1 MAAAWAHMPLGDAG
15 EDLPGGVRLVETP
28 PAAPLPGPPIS
39 RRDLRE
45 ALLQGMLLAGAV
57 LLPPSA
63 WPGLCRL
70 TSRVRRRKHRRQLPQ
85 LAERFRALLGPE
97 VDAEALF
104 AAYREVL
111 HRRRL
116 VLFREMLGRSGAG
129 HRVIGLDHLH
139 RALAAGRG
147 AVLWAAPFAY
157 QGIDGK
163 RALAEAGIRAWQVSV
178 REHGFLGTPFA
189 VAVLNPPLWR
199 VEERFLAG
207 RLVFDPAAPGEIG
220 PRMRAVLRARGVLL
234 VTNNALAG
242 RRMLAVPLAPGF
254 RLPMASGPLRLARA
268 HGAPVL
274 PCATIARGAFGP
286 YELLIGPPLPLA
298 GKDERAAL
306 AAAALAT
313 RDHLLPCVQD
323 APEQFLGW
331 TRLLPE
337 AAPSGVPAPPATAV
351 AADAPSD
358 TPNTQA

>member
-1 MAAAWAHMPLGDAG
+1 MPPGAA
-15 EDLPGGVRLVETP
+15 EEELPGGVRLIEQP
-28 PAAPLPGPPIS
+28 PAVPPKGPAIS

-45 ALLQGMLLAGAV
+45 ALLQSILLAGAV
-57 LLPPSA
+57 LLPPAA
-63 WPGLCRL
+63 WPGLCHL
-70 TSRVRRRKHRRQLPQ
+70 TSGVRRRKHRRQLPQ
-85 LAERFRALLGPE
+85 LAERFRALLGPQ
-97 VDAEALF
+97 VDTEALF

-116 VLFREMLGRSGAG
+116 VLFREMIGRSSAA
-129 HRVIGLDHLH
+129 HRVTGLEHLH

-178 REHGFLGTPFA
+178 REHGFLGTRFA
-189 VAVLNPPLWR
+189 IAVLNPLLWR

-220 PRMRAVLRARGVLL
+220 PRLRAVLRARGVLL

-242 RRMLAVPLAPGF
+242 RRMLAVPVAPGF

-268 HGAPVL
+268 CGAPVL
-274 PCATIARGAFGP
+274 PCATLARGAFGP

-298 GKDERAAL
+298 GKEEAAAL
-306 AAAALAT
+306 AAAALAA
-313 RDHLLPCVQD
+313 RDHLLPCVQE

-337 AAPSGVPAPPATAV
+337 AAPAGM
-351 AADAPSD
+351 SD
-358 TPNTQA
+358 TPASVAEEAGFDTRTTQA

>member
-1 MAAAWAHMPLGDAG
+1 MAAAWAHTPPAPAR
-15 EDLPGGVRLVETP
+15 EELPGGVRLIELP
-28 PAAPLPGPPIS
+28 PAAPPAGPPIS

-45 ALLQGMLLAGAV
+45 ALLQGMLLAGAA
-57 LLPPSA
+57 LLPPAA
-63 WPGLCRL
+63 WPGLCRW
-70 TSRVRRRKHRRQLPQ
+70 TSGVRRRKHRRQLPE
-85 LAERFRALLGPE
+85 LAERFRALLGPQ
-97 VDAEALF
+97 VDTEALF

-116 VLFREMLGRSGAG
+116 VLFREMLGRSSPP
-129 HRVIGLDHLH
+129 HRVMGLDHLH

-147 AVLWAAPFAY
+147 AVLWAAPFAF

-178 REHGFLGTPFA
+178 REHGFLGTRFA

-220 PRMRAVLRARGVLL
+220 PRLRAVLRAGGVLL

-242 RRMLAVPLAPGF
+242 RRMLAVPVAPGF

-268 HGAPVL
+268 CGAPVL
-274 PCATIARGAFGP
+274 PCATIARGALGP

-306 AAAALAT
+306 AAAALAA
-313 RDHLLPCVQD
+313 RDHVLPCVRE

-337 AAPSGVPAPPATAV
+337 AAPGDVSGPLATV
-351 AADAPSD
+351 AADARWDSR
-358 TPNTQA
+358 NT